1 MKTYIIVYD
10 DYKYGL
16 WSQKYEASDIFDAIH
31 QFMCDDNRSDD
42 IISITISRQ
51 KNETEENHT

>member
-16 WSQKYEASDIFDAIH
+16 WSQKYEAPDIFDAIH

-42 IISITISRQ
+42 IISITIAR
-51 KNETEENHT
+51 

>member
-16 WSQKYEASDIFDAIH
+16 CSQKYEATDIFEAIN
-31 QFMCDDNRSDD
+31 QFEFEENNTDD
-42 IISITISRQ
+42 IISITVRG
-51 KNETEENHT
+51 